1 MLYDYHRCCTI
12 VSAVYPV
19 VIVIMLNQIAL
30 WLVFLVSQ
38 HLSHIK
44 VSTWNSN
51 LRKLHVAIIMEEYLS
66 SQGCASLAYSLMLM
80 FIQNTVCSSPKTNI
94 AKNLL

>member
-1 MLYDYHRCCTI
+1 MLYDYHSI

-66 SQGCASLAYSLMLM
+66 SQGFASLAYSLMLM

-94 AKNLL
+94 AKSLL